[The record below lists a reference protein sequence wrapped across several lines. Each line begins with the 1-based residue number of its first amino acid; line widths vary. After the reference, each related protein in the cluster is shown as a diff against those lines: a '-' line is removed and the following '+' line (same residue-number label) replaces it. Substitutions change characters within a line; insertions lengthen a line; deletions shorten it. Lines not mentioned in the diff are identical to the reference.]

1 MRAQA
6 GMTLLELLAAMAVTA
21 ILAAMAWPAYQ
32 QQILRGQLAEAR
44 AALLENLHF
53 VQRWHLENR
62 SQSGSWPPLPRP
74 STSEFEIRLGSASLA
89 ADRAGQASFR
99 LLARPRAGHRL
110 AGRLQLSLDQDG
122 NLSQC
127 GPDESGPQLCVA
139 WGD

>member
-1 MRAQA
+1 MRTPA
-6 GMTLLELLAAMAVTA
+6 GLSLLELLTAMAVTA

-62 SQSGSWPPLPRP
+62 TRSATWPPLPRP
-74 STSEFEIRLGSASLA
+74 GTRDFEIRLGSVSLGS
-89 ADRAGQASFR
+89 DSAGQASFR
-99 LLARPRAGHRL
+99 LLAKPRAGHRL

-127 GPDESGPQLCVA
+127 GPDESGPQSCVA